1 MDCYRYSSVK
11 GVRIFTV
18 RVESMDCYRYR
29 SFRQVQ
35 GYQWC
40 RSFRDSCA
48 GATGMSFRDLWAE
61 ATA

>member
-29 SFRQVQ
+29 SFRDIS
-35 GYQWC
+35 G
-40 RSFRDSCA
+40 A
-48 GATGMSFRDLWAE
+48 GASGIAVRELQG
-61 ATA
+61 